1 MDKYFYKA
9 RDAQGKPIRGFMEG
23 SSKEEILASL
33 RSMGLHVT
41 QIQAVPQSTFLRLF
55 RQQSGR
61 RQVKVKELAILARQ
75 LAIQLDAGVSLI
87 SSLQLLEEQCQNQ
100 RLAAA
105 LNAIRLD
112 IASGS
117 SFTNAIGKHRAVF
130 PHEFIHLV
138 EAGELAGEL
147 PNVFGQLAAYYERM
161 DELRKKVS
169 EALLY
174 PIIVGSV
181 AAVMIFALIYFVL
194 PMLITNFT
202 ALGVKPPRITQA
214 VLLFRRVTI
223 QYWYLFLAVFAVLF
237 GLGHVY
243 LRTSHGQYLKDRTS
257 LGMPVFGN
265 LQKMV
270 IFSRFCRVLSM
281 LLSSGISMVKAME
294 VVERL
299 LENRVINKAFRDAR
313 TAVEKGQGLTEPL
326 KRHSVFPKML
336 VQMVAVGEET
346 GNLEKTLA
354 HLADY
359 YDREVNYAVS
369 SFTKVLEPAVMLVLA
384 AVVAFIVVSVYL
396 PMMQMIGNIGF

>member
-1 MDKYFYKA
+1 
-9 RDAQGKPIRGFMEG
+9 
-23 SSKEEILASL
+23 
-33 RSMGLHVT
+33 
-41 QIQAVPQSTFLRLF
+41 
-55 RQQSGR
+55 
-61 RQVKVKELAILARQ
+61 
-75 LAIQLDAGVSLI
+75 
-87 SSLQLLEEQCQNQ
+87 
-100 RLAAA
+100 
-105 LNAIRLD
+105 
-112 IASGS
+112 
-117 SFTNAIGKHRAVF
+117 
-130 PHEFIHLV
+130 
-138 EAGELAGEL
+138 
-147 PNVFGQLAAYYERM
+147 
-161 DELRKKVS
+161 
-169 EALLY
+169 
-174 PIIVGSV
+174 
-181 AAVMIFALIYFVL
+181 
-194 PMLITNFT
+194 T

>member
-1 MDKYFYKA
+1 
-9 RDAQGKPIRGFMEG
+9 
-23 SSKEEILASL
+23 
-33 RSMGLHVT
+33 
-41 QIQAVPQSTFLRLF
+41 
-55 RQQSGR
+55 
-61 RQVKVKELAILARQ
+61 
-75 LAIQLDAGVSLI
+75 
-87 SSLQLLEEQCQNQ
+87 
-100 RLAAA
+100 
-105 LNAIRLD
+105 
-112 IASGS
+112 
-117 SFTNAIGKHRAVF
+117 
-130 PHEFIHLV
+130 
-138 EAGELAGEL
+138 
-147 PNVFGQLAAYYERM
+147 
-161 DELRKKVS
+161 
-169 EALLY
+169 
-174 PIIVGSV
+174 
-181 AAVMIFALIYFVL
+181 
-194 PMLITNFT
+194 
-202 ALGVKPPRITQA
+202 
-214 VLLFRRVTI
+214 
-223 QYWYLFLAVFAVLF
+223 
-237 GLGHVY
+237 
-243 LRTSHGQYLKDRTS
+243 
-257 LGMPVFGN
+257 
-265 LQKMV
+265 MV